1 MLLLV
6 LVCLFFWVRIW
17 VVDGWQA
24 MGGGQVGGGGVA
36 DSKKR
41 NGIVRFVL
49 CVCTRHGMDRS
60 ESGSEPE
67 SVFVPLPLPLLPS
80 KE

>member
-24 MGGGQVGGGGVA
+24 MGGGQVGGVGVA

-67 SVFVPLPLPLLPS
+67 SVFVPLPLPLLPL
-80 KE
+80 K